1 MSAPAPLTPD
11 ELYRPCRLES
21 LHFETTDD
29 LEEFPGLLGQERA
42 ISAMDLATGVDL
54 EGYNV
59 YVLGPQG
66 SGRHEFVR
74 RSLSKCAKGGPRPSD
89 WCYVNNFHE
98 ARRPR
103 AIELPAGLG
112 ARFRDDVAR
121 MIVEAHSAIP
131 DALESEEYRAQR
143 QEIEERAQQEQAAA
157 FEDVRENARK
167 RGLGVIQTATG
178 FAFVPLKDGESLIT
192 PKEYQRLS
200 EDERERLAQDT
211 REMTHE
217 LREMLEQ
224 IPRRVRKVLAGVREL
239 DRGVALYAVGS
250 LITELLERYQTFP
263 RVLEYLRAMKADISD
278 HVELFSRLEGPMA
291 MIPAQML
298 GDATVAGQ
306 TEDSPALRRY
316 GVNLL
321 VDHGDSDDPPVIY
334 EHHPTYPYL
343 VGQIEHVSKMGALV
357 TDFHLIRAGALH
369 RANGG
374 YLVMDARDV
383 LTRPF
388 AWDALKRVLKSGFIN
403 VQSLD
408 QAYGFV
414 STVSLEPEP
423 IPVTV
428 KVVLIG
434 EPIIYY
440 LLQAYDPEFPSL
452 FKVAADFETRTE
464 RNEGHVTKMA
474 RLLATLVRRENLR
487 PLDRSAVARV
497 IEESSRQVGDADMMS
512 TRIARLLDIV
522 REAHHWSGKR
532 NHPRISATD
541 IQHAIDGRHERAG
554 RIRDEILREIRRG
567 TILIDTRGA
576 RSGQVN
582 GLAVFRAGEMI
593 FGHPCRITARVSP
606 GAGKV
611 LDIEREVEMGGPI
624 HSKGVLILA
633 NFLAARYAT
642 EKPLSLSAS
651 LVFEQSYTGV
661 EGDSA
666 SAAELCALLSA
677 IADTPLAQPIAITG
691 SVNQHGELQPIGGVN
706 QKIEGFFRVCNERGL
721 DGSHG
726 VIVPR
731 ANVCHLMLDE
741 DVRQAV
747 AGRRFSIY
755 PADNI
760 DQCMEIL
767 TGLRAGTP
775 DAEGHFPEDTVNGR
789 VVGRLADFARIRSS
803 MNRPDESGAA
813 DAA

>member
-1 MSAPAPLTPD
+1 MSAPSPLAPEET
-11 ELYRPCRLES
+11 YRPCRLES
-21 LHFETTDD
+21 LHFETTDE
-29 LEEFPGLLGQERA
+29 LEEYVGLLGQDRA
-42 ISAMDLATGVDL
+42 IDAVELATGLDL
-54 EGYNV
+54 EGYNL

-66 SGRHEFVR
+66 SGRHDFVETFLAR
-74 RSLSKCAKGGPRPSD
+74 RAEGGPRPSD
-89 WCYVNNFHE
+89 WCYVNNFTE
-98 ARRPR
+98 PRQPR

-143 QEIEERAQQEQAAA
+143 QVIEEKAQQEQSAA
-157 FEDVRENARK
+157 FEEVRENARK

-178 FAFVPLKDGESLIT
+178 FAFVPLKDGEDLIT
-192 PKEYQRLS
+192 PKEYRKLS
-200 EDERERLAQDT
+200 EDERDRLQQDT

-224 IPRRVRKVLAGVREL
+224 IPRRVRTVLAGVREL

-263 RVLEYLRAMKADISD
+263 KVLEYLRAMKADISE
-278 HVELFSRLEGPMA
+278 HVELFSRPEGPMSLPPLQ
-291 MIPAQML
+291 IL
-298 GDATVAGQ
+298 GDSSIAGQ
-306 TEDSPALRRY
+306 PEDSPALRRY

-321 VDHGDSDDPPVIY
+321 VDHGDAEDAPVVY

-343 VGQIEHVSKMGALV
+343 MGQIEHVSKMGALI

-374 YLVMDARDV
+374 YLVLDARDV

-388 AWDALKRVLKSGFIN
+388 AWDALKRALKSGLIN

-423 IPVTV
+423 VPLSI

-440 LLQAYDPEFPSL
+440 LLQAYDPEFSSL
-452 FKVAADFETRTE
+452 FKIAADFETRTP
-464 RNEGHVTKMA
+464 RNESETTRMA
-474 RLLATLVRRENLR
+474 RLLASLVRRENLR
-487 PLDRSAVARV
+487 PLDRAAVARV
-497 IEESSRQVGDADMMS
+497 IEESSREAGDAEMLS
-512 TRIARLLDIV
+512 TRISRLLDIV
-522 REAHHWSGKR
+522 REAHYWSGQDQQ
-532 NHPRISATD
+532 PRIRARD
-541 IQHAIDGRHERAG
+541 VQRAIDARDLRAG
-554 RIRDEILREIRRG
+554 RIRDEILREIIRG
-567 TILIDTRGA
+567 TIMIDTAGA

-582 GLAVFRAGEMI
+582 GLAVFRAGDAT

-611 LDIEREVEMGGPI
+611 VDIEREVELGGPV

-633 NFLAARYAT
+633 SFLAARYAT
-642 EKPLSLSAS
+642 ERPLSLTAS
-651 LVFEQSYTGV
+651 LVFEQSYSGV

-677 IADTPLAQPIAITG
+677 IADTPLSQSVALTG
-691 SVNQHGELQPIGGVN
+691 SVNQHGEVQPIGGVN
-706 QKIEGFFRVCNERGL
+706 EKIEGFFRVCSERGL
-721 DGSHG
+721 DGSQG
-726 VIVPR
+726 VIIPR
-731 ANVCHLMLDE
+731 RNVKHLMLGS
-741 DVRQAV
+741 DVRDAV
-747 AGRRFSIY
+747 ADDRFRIY
-755 PADNI
+755 PVD
-760 DQCMEIL
+760 DVDECMEIL
-767 TGLRAGTP
+767 TGLEPGSP
-775 DAEGHFPEDTVNGR
+775 DRDGNFAEGTVNRR
-789 VVGRLADFARIRSS
+789 VTDRLGEFARIRSEMGRKTEGS
-803 MNRPDESGAA
+803 PAESA
-813 DAA
+813 